1 MIDLNRAKK
10 AFKEYVKAYDINNG
24 RIRVKIE
31 HTYKVAE
38 NSKQIAKSLN
48 LNEEEQK
55 LAELIGLL
63 HDIGRFEQ
71 IRIYNTYLDS
81 KSIDHATQGIITLF
95 EEGKIRN
102 FTEEK
107 KYDDII
113 YKAIENHNKLKIN
126 ENLSEKEKLFAK
138 IIRDAD
144 KLDIFRVVT
153 TEDLKD
159 AVAFESK
166 DISEEVLSEQVY
178 QSFKNKKMI
187 SYHEM
192 KSNIDH
198 MVVWIAYIYDLYFR
212 KSFEM
217 LKENQYI
224 NKIINRVDY
233 KDLETK
239 KKMLEIG
246 KIANQYIEQKIK

>member
-1 MIDLNRAKK
+1 MIDLIKAKK
-10 AFKEYVKAYDINNG
+10 AFKKYVKKYDKENEMIKL
-24 RIRVKIE
+24 KII
-31 HTYKVAE
+31 HTYKVVNLSE
-38 NSKQIAKSLN
+38 YIAKSIGLKK
-48 LNEEEQK
+48 EDIE
-55 LAELIGLL
+55 LAELIALL

-102 FTEEK
+102 FIEEK

-217 LKENQYI
+217 LKENKYI